1 MRVFYAKATYNNKE
15 IAAVNKVLKN
25 PTALMN
31 GPAVKEFEEKAS
43 KLFGKNGLMVNSGFP
58 QTF

>member
-15 IAAVNKVLKN
+15 IAAVNKVLRN

-31 GPAVKEFEEKAS
+31 GPAVKEFEYKAS
-43 KLFGKNGLMVNSGFP
+43 KLFGKK
-58 QTF
+58 